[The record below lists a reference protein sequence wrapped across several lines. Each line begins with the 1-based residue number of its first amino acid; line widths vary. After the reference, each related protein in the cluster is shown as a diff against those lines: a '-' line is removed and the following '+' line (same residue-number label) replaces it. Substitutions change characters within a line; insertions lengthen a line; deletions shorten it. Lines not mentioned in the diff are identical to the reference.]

1 MSRMSR
7 VMAIANTP
15 SLNASRRSV
24 PRSVPPVSNWLMHC
38 STFLSSGTADA
49 QSHVQTHGGT
59 VAASAFR
66 GGALADTDP
75 RNYVHDPLRSLLNIA
90 VGQFTKLITGDSDV
104 RCRNQGRVKPALPA
118 AAPAVRPP
126 AYSSARRKP
135 TAAREGPA
143 LSSAPTAASRTDR
156 RRQR

>member
-1 MSRMSR
+1 M
-7 VMAIANTP
+7 
-15 SLNASRRSV
+15 
-24 PRSVPPVSNWLMHC
+24 PRGAPYRAQCRQYPIWLIHC

-66 GGALADTDP
+66 GGAIADTDP

-104 RCRNQGRVKPALPA
+104 PLPV
-118 AAPAVRPP
+118 PEPRPRQASP
-126 AYSSARRKP
+126 SCCSASR
-135 TAAREGPA
+135 TAARVFIRSAKADSGSGR
-143 LSSAPTAASRTDR
+143 SSPFIRPHRSITYR
-156 RRQR
+156 